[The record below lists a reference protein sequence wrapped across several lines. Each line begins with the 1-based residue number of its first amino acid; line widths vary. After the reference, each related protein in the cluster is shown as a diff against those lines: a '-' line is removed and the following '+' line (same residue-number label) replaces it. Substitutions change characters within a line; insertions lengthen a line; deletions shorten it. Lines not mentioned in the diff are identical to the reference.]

1 MEHPNSDYNEP
12 LRPLS
17 VTEDHPSERLQTTN
31 EAPKTKVK
39 KPIATVERV
48 DSISSKKIAAAEE
61 AKESAD
67 LAEKSRI
74 KEQEEEKAR

>member
-1 MEHPNSDYNEP
+1 M
-12 LRPLS
+12 
-17 VTEDHPSERLQTTN
+17 
-31 EAPKTKVK
+31 
-39 KPIATVERV
+39 
-48 DSISSKKIAAAEE
+48 SSKKIAAAEE